1 MVVCLEAPGSVAAG
15 TRLVIRGTVRGFCRE
30 LVWSAALL
38 RGRGHMNEDEE
49 VQFRWHQC
57 SNCGK
62 VFDSEEALHEHARR
76 CKLDQVVVVGFAR

>member
-1 MVVCLEAPGSVAAG
+1 
-15 TRLVIRGTVRGFCRE
+15 
-30 LVWSAALL
+30 
-38 RGRGHMNEDEE
+38 MNEDEE